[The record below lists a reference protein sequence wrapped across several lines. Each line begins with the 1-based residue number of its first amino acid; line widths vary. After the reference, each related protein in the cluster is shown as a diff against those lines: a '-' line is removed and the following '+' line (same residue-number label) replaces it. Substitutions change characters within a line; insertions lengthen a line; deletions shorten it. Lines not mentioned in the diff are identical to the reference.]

1 MNFGSEFVYVG
12 VEEDE
17 EVPDDWSTGSEDEAD
32 VTEDGVPVLLDILDT
47 AGQEE
52 YSAIKELCMRTGDGF
67 FIIYNITNRESFTEA
82 TAMFRWLQR
91 VTGEDHSRAI
101 LCGNKSDL
109 EASRVVEKREGAA
122 LAQTQSV
129 PFIETSAKTGENVI
143 KAMETLVKTL
153 PRASNDY
160 KIVML
165 GSGGVGKSSITVM
178 FVQNIFVDNYDPT
191 IEDSFRKMVNIKG
204 LGPIDSDARA
214 AKKEKKKKKK
224 KSKAT
229 PSPPLSYAS
238 PNMLCS
244 NIDPAMQGSFAKQ
257 KSGGFLSSLRRTLS
271 GKKKKAPHQP
281 VVQQRADPVF
291 GGPPEPPSAVKSA
304 TPPAAKNLQCKK
316 LDGNIVHVA
325 LGELAEEPN
334 QVTGDPV
341 RCSRCK
347 AVLCSTS
354 TITGESGDR
363 VWKCEYCYN
372 ENKNID
378 MSQEEIPKDDRFDYM
393 LSPPD
398 ERTEESGDAE
408 KPAKLEKKPGIIIY
422 CMDVSGSMQMQFQV
436 SEMQAAW
443 RQERT
448 GERDNVNA
456 VSRLGCIKEAVQR
469 LLEQL
474 RIEQPEKPV
483 MLVTFGSEICIYGD
497 GSAKQK
503 SFYGSSAESRDFDKL
518 IEKGISYARKIQ
530 LRPLDEAYDDLHRTV
545 GDLNTT
551 GCTALGPALTFCV
564 GFVSKMPGS
573 EVVLC
578 TDGMP
583 NEGIGSLQGQSQHG
597 QKFYEKVGQYARS
610 KDVIINLLA
619 VEGEPVGLQYVSM
632 CAIASGGSV
641 NMLNPLEIVRQ
652 LRLIAQNAVVA
663 TGVNVTF
670 LLHPSMV
677 FMEDGY
683 PSDMSR
689 LVKEVGSAL
698 KDTDLTFRFKT
709 KNNEQ
714 LNVSSVPFQVQ
725 IEYTRKDGMK
735 CLRVLCKSHTV
746 TKDRKTMEEA
756 LDMAVVGLEAIQT
769 SGQLLKKG
777 KAEEAKANII
787 SAKRVMSR
795 NCKTSSQKEDKY
807 TFSRNVDNILED
819 LTENAQDWATGQLQD
834 KSANVF
840 AGSERMA
847 FHKMKGGSSKA
858 EVVQKRKADSKVR
871 DMYYGYQY

>member
-12 VEEDE
+12 VDEDE

-32 VTEDGVPVLLDILDT
+32 VSEDGVPVLLDILDT

-52 YSAIKELCMRTGDGF
+52 YSAFKEQYMRTGDGF
-67 FIIYNITNRESFTEA
+67 FIIYDITNRKSFTEA

-91 VTGEDHSRAI
+91 VTGEDHPHAI

-129 PFIETSAKTGENVI
+129 PFIETSAKTGENVTE
-143 KAMETLVKTL
+143 AMETLVKTL
-153 PRASNDY
+153 PRASHAY

-165 GSGGVGKSSITVM
+165 GTCSVGKSSVTIR
-178 FVQNIFVDNYDPT
+178 FVQNMFVDNYDPT

-204 LGPIDSDARA
+204 LAPIDSDARA
-214 AKKEKKKKKK
+214 AKKEKKKKK

-257 KSGGFLSSLRRTLS
+257 KSVEPATL
-271 GKKKKAPHQP
+271 
-281 VVQQRADPVF
+281 
-291 GGPPEPPSAVKSA
+291 
-304 TPPAAKNLQCKK
+304 PAARNLQCKK

-325 LGELAEEPN
+325 LGELAEEPKL
-334 QVTGDPV
+334 VTGDPV

-354 TITGESGDR
+354 TITGEGGDR
-363 VWKCEYCYN
+363 VWKCEYCDN

-378 MSQEEIPKDDRFDYM
+378 ITQEEIPKDDRFDYM

-398 ERTEESGDAE
+398 AEAKTEETGSAE
-408 KPAKLEKKPGIIIY
+408 KPAKLDKKPGIIIY
-422 CMDVSGSMQMQFQV
+422 CMDISGSMDRRVQV

-448 GERDNVNA
+448 GERDRVNS
-456 VSRLGCIKEAVQR
+456 VSRLGCIKHAVQR

-474 RIEQPEKPV
+474 KVEQPEKSV
-483 MLVTFGSEICIYGD
+483 MLVTFGSEIRIHGD
-497 GSAKQK
+497 GSETQD
-503 SFYGSSAESRDFDKL
+503 SFYGSAAESSDFDRL
-518 IEKGISYARKIQ
+518 IQKGISSTEKFQ
-530 LRPLDEAYDDLHRTV
+530 LRTLAEAYNDLYRTV
-545 GDLNTT
+545 GDLSTT
-551 GCTALGPALTFCV
+551 GCTPLGPALTFCV

-583 NEGIGSLQGQSQHG
+583 NEGIGSLQGHGQHG
-597 QKFYEKVGQYARS
+597 QKFYEKIGQYARS

-619 VEGEPVGLQYVSM
+619 VGGEPVELQHVSK
-632 CAIASGGSV
+632 CATESGGTV
-641 NMLNPLEIVRQ
+641 NTLNPLEIVRQ

-709 KNNEQ
+709 KSNEQ
-714 LNVSSVPFQVQ
+714 LNVSSVPFQVL

-756 LDMAVVGLEAIQT
+756 LDMAVVGLEAIQST
-769 SGQLLKKG
+769 GQLLKNG

-787 SAKRVMSR
+787 SAKRVMYR

-807 TFSRNVDNILED
+807 TFSRNADKILED
-819 LTENAQDWATGQLQD
+819 LNENASDWA
-834 KSANVF
+834 
-840 AGSERMA
+840 AGELNDFSTCVRTDAVAMSMY
-847 FHKMKGGSSKA
+847 KVKGASRKVK
-858 EVVQKRKADSKVR
+858 VVQTRHAKSEYR
-871 DMYYGYQY
+871 DIYEDYYDD